1 MTRISPA
8 WRWPHLDKIAI
19 VSDLFAPF
27 SRVEGAT
34 FAWPTTGIVFPIHDI
49 VPQVTFAQF
58 QDIDLEIREE
68 QLHWVTAT
76 LEHLMQ
82 VPVLGLDELPEIVD
96 MPPVGVVSPIA
107 LSCRTEYSIT
117 CCPSTSRSCA
127 ARIEGTPPQEG

>member
-1 MTRISPA
+1 MHSQPLA
-8 WRWPHLDKIAI
+8 
-19 VSDLFAPF
+19 S
-27 SRVEGAT
+27 
-34 FAWPTTGIVFPIHDI
+34 DI

-96 MPPVGVVSPIA
+96 MPPVGVV
-107 LSCRTEYSIT
+107 
-117 CCPSTSRSCA
+117 
-127 ARIEGTPPQEG
+127 

>member
-1 MTRISPA
+1 
-8 WRWPHLDKIAI
+8 
-19 VSDLFAPF
+19 
-27 SRVEGAT
+27 VEGAT

-96 MPPVGVVSPIA
+96 MPKERG
-107 LSCRTEYSIT
+107 
-117 CCPSTSRSCA
+117 SRSPGSPRQGALHDSPWEQAQSPGGSCPT
-127 ARIEGTPPQEG
+127 RIAKT